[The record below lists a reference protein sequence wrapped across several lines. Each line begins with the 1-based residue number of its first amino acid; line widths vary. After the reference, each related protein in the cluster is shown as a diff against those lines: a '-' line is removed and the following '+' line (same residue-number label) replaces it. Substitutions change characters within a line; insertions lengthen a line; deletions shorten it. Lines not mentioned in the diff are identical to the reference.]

1 MDLDALS
8 ESPIG
13 QLVPITGNDGRTGVP
28 YRSYGFLTNPLPSSI
43 SLTSSTWTAV
53 TEAEAA
59 LARLD
64 QASQQLPDPRVL
76 RQPSLRREAQ
86 STSALEGTF
95 APFEDVLESD
105 IDERAQLSL
114 EVREVLNYVVAAEE
128 AFSWIDER
136 PLTTGLIANLQRILV
151 QGTPGEYTD
160 AGRVR
165 DRQVVIGPRD
175 APIENAR
182 FVPPPP
188 GDQLQAGLEQWVD
201 WVNNPPDDIPSVV
214 QAALAHYQFEA
225 LHPFSDG
232 NGRIGRLLIVLQ
244 LMRQQRL
251 RDAILVVSPWFE
263 ERRVEYQD
271 GLLTLSETGNWD
283 TWVEFFATGVGTS
296 AQTTLARVER
306 LLAWQDE
313 TIKEVRRARAVGT
326 AERIASDLIG
336 TPVLR
341 ASQVARRHGVSHQ
354 GAMNALRRLAELGII
369 EERQRRGRVV
379 FVAPAVVDLLS
390 Q

>member
-1 MDLDALS
+1 M
-8 ESPIG
+8 
-13 QLVPITGNDGRTGVP
+13 
-28 YRSYGFLTNPLPSSI
+28 
-43 SLTSSTWTAV
+43 
-53 TEAEAA
+53 
-59 LARLD
+59 
-64 QASQQLPDPRVL
+64 
-76 RQPSLRREAQ
+76 
-86 STSALEGTF
+86 EGTF